1 MLSKDYGTLLQ
12 PSLGI
17 HSPYIRVLCVCIY
30 NVIISDPDAGLLV
43 FLTLVHLYVYMLSK
57 HKPVRGI
64 QSYIEWIA
72 AGACGVIAAG
82 TSPHI
87 AVAIVAA
94 GCTLLIYSSHS
105 AAPDLILVYSGAHDH
120 SGSRNNGI
128 TVLLINQ
135 SLDSVSTCAQ
145 NGNK

>member
-1 MLSKDYGTLLQ
+1 M
-12 PSLGI
+12 
-17 HSPYIRVLCVCIY
+17 Y
-30 NVIISDPDAGLLV
+30 NVDIIIAIPEKLNGGTDG
-43 FLTLVHLYVYMLSK
+43 M
-57 HKPVRGI
+57 KPELQDQEVLAMYDVRGI